1 MPLLSQDSFFFI
13 PVDAVCR
20 HPAITCTVETSIV
33 DAAELM
39 RSRNISGVVVTE
51 GGKPAGIISLRD
63 LRDLIAERAD
73 EIPAL
78 TVRDVMKRELI
89 TIGRSDLLFKALFR
103 MAKHN
108 IHRLPVI
115 DADGSLCGVIT
126 DTDLL
131 RIQTKSPLYLVQEI
145 ESSTTLEH
153 LRETSRKLNDMIQ
166 YAARVSDD
174 PQSLIQ
180 LINHFYDAMTRRL
193 TELLSIAGTPLPAD
207 AAYLALGS
215 EGREEQTLRTDQDSA
230 IVHADGLSAESVDA
244 IRRFADA
251 MSSGLETLGVPL
263 CPGNMMASNPAWTH
277 SISEWKEIVEGWVTT
292 PGPEQMVSFGV
303 FQDLRVIHGR
313 REYEEEL
320 RRTIIETT
328 TSHPYFF
335 PNMARNIIRF
345 KPPLGLF
352 GRFIT
357 GKRGEERGKVD
368 IKKGGVFGLTRGIG
382 LICLEERILGG
393 TTWSRLERLKGTG
406 HFSMNDLQVIEE
418 SFSFLM
424 KLRLDKQLIALAG
437 NREPSNL
444 VDPLVLKE
452 QERVQLRAAFRGV
465 STLYQILTSRY
476 QLNLVSR

>member
-1 MPLLSQDSFFFI
+1 MPILSQDSFFLI

-20 HPAITCTVETSIV
+20 HPAITCSVETSIV

-39 RSRNISGVVVTE
+39 RARNISGIVVAENDRPV
-51 GGKPAGIISLRD
+51 GILSLRD
-63 LRDLIAERAD
+63 LRDLIAERAG
-73 EIPAL
+73 EIATL
-78 TVRDVMKRELI
+78 SVSDVMKRELV

-115 DADGSLCGVIT
+115 DDDGFLCGMIT
-126 DTDLL
+126 DTDLF
-131 RIQTKSPLYLVQEI
+131 RIQTKTPLYLVQEI
-145 ESSTTLEH
+145 EAATTLHH
-153 LRETSRKLNDMIQ
+153 LRETSRKLNEMIQ
-166 YAARVSDD
+166 YAAMISDD
-174 PQSLIQ
+174 PESLIQ

-193 TELLSIAGTPLPAD
+193 IELLSNSGISLPAD

-230 IVHADGLSAESVDA
+230 IVHADGLSADSADA

-251 MSSGLETLGVPL
+251 MSSGLEMLGVPL
-263 CPGNMMASNPAWTH
+263 CPGNMMASNPAWSH
-277 SISEWKEIVEGWVTT
+277 SISEWKEIIEGWVTT

-303 FQDLRVIHGR
+303 FQDLRALHGR
-313 REYEEEL
+313 VDFEQEL

-328 TSHPYFF
+328 AAHPLFF
-335 PNMARNIIRF
+335 PNMARNIMRF

-352 GRFIT
+352 GRFLT
-357 GKRGEERGKVD
+357 GKSGEERGKVD

-382 LICLEERILGG
+382 LICVEERVLGG
-393 TTWSRLERLKGTG
+393 TTWNKLERLKMTG
-406 HFSMNDLQVIEE
+406 HLSANDLQELDE

-424 KLRLDKQLIALAG
+424 KLRLDKQLIAIAA

-444 VDPLVLKE
+444 VDPLTLKE
-452 QERVQLRAAFRGV
+452 QERVQLRLAFRGV
-465 STLYQILTSRY
+465 QTLYQILTSRY
-476 QLNLVSR
+476 QLDLVSP